1 MIKEVADK
9 FSEMLISQIHS
20 TKKIRTVGNEV
31 EDTVNDLMVYL
42 QYFNSK
48 KEFDTW
54 FLDRHMDD
62 IKIIQELSSLVYPA
76 AVRLNA
82 SDLRCKDLLDRTN
95 LKVKE
100 ETEKKLSYEEF
111 IRLQNN
117 FRRFFKSDISERTVT
132 LGSLRTVKNF
142 SEVLPHI
149 TLQPENVGGTK
160 VLKVHYQ
167 NEAFIPIP
175 VTNRVSAFFEKEY
188 WNATAATV
196 IEHFV
201 RDMK

>member
-1 MIKEVADK
+1 MIKEVANK

-20 TKKIRTVGNEV
+20 TKKIRTNDKENEV
-31 EDTVNDLMVYL
+31 ENTVHDLLKYV

-48 KEFDTW
+48 EEFDTW
-54 FLDRHMDD
+54 FLDRHVDD
-62 IKIIQELSSLVYPA
+62 IKIIQELSSLIYPA

-82 SDLRCKDLLDRTN
+82 SDLRCANLLERKN
-95 LKVKE
+95 LKVQDE
-100 ETEKKLSYEEF
+100 EKLSYSEF

-132 LGSLRTVKNF
+132 LGSLRSVKNF

-149 TLQPENVGGTK
+149 TIQPENVGGAK
-160 VLKVHYQ
+160 VLRVHYQ

-175 VTNRVSAFFEKEY
+175 VTNRVSVFFEKEY

-196 IEHFV
+196 VEHFV